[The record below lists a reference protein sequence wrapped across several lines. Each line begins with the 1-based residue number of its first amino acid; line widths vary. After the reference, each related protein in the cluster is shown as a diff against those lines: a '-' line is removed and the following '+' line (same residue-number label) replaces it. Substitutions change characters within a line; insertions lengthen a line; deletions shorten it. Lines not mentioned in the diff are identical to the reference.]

1 MQDKLRALVRLAEID
16 ASARHIDEQLS
27 GIPIELE
34 ERRQAVAALE
44 ALVGGQ
50 RQQMDQAES
59 LLASQQEALVSR
71 TDMLGRSR
79 AKGAKARNMREAE
92 ASERELDAI
101 RRSIKE
107 GEVEKER
114 LETMIAGSRDIL
126 VEPLRELEEQKRV
139 LADAEAGTA
148 DRLAA
153 LRAQGT
159 EITKG
164 REQFATKV
172 PRAVYLRYE
181 RIRPK
186 IHPAVVEV
194 KDGVCMGCRIH
205 VAPQLNIQIL
215 RGGDFYQC
223 QQCQRFL
230 YSKDAIL

>member
-16 ASARHIDEQLS
+16 ALARHIDEQLS
-27 GIPIELE
+27 GIPNELE

-50 RQQMDQAES
+50 RQQMDEAEL
-59 LLASQQEALVSR
+59 LLASQQEALASR

-101 RRSIKE
+101 RRTIRE

-114 LETMIAGSRDIL
+114 LEAMIASTGNIL
-126 VEPLRELEEQKRV
+126 VEPLRELEEQKRALV
-139 LADAEAGTA
+139 EAEAGTA

-153 LRAQGT
+153 LRLEGA

-164 REQFATKV
+164 REQYTATV
-172 PRAVYLRYE
+172 PKAVYLRYE

-230 YSKDAIL
+230 YSRDAIL